1 MSDGLMFLE
10 QNGEGDDEE
19 FGNFQEVPTV
29 FGMEV
34 LNIGDEK
41 EIGNEVKNDGRIMA
55 ENSP

>member
-34 LNIGDEK
+34 
-41 EIGNEVKNDGRIMA
+41 
-55 ENSP
+55 